1 MQKVVV
7 YGGGNIAHSLA
18 AVISATQQVFVVTR
32 RPNEWHCHL
41 KSEKDGVINSSKF
54 FIEATDNHAVIED
67 ADVLFICL
75 PQFLIDNVLERV
87 FPHLN
92 PRTVVVFVP
101 APAKSYLYAEI
112 LRKKG
117 IRVIGFQRVPFI
129 SRIIKYG
136 RSVKISN
143 NREIHK
149 IAVSNDKLMEFCCAM
164 CDKWFGGSIV
174 FLSSFLTFSFSNS
187 NPLLHPSRLI
197 VLFDKWREKKFTY
210 NPPFYGEW
218 TDASSEL
225 YLAAD
230 YEMKCV
236 MQKYSCF
243 DMLIDYES
251 VLDHYNVKNAHE
263 LTLKLQSIS
272 SFREILSPM
281 KKQGELWVPD
291 FESRYFTEDVNFGL
305 RILVEFA
312 EKNNVPIPI
321 IQGIKERMREIC
333 FQG

>member
-32 RPNEWHCHL
+32 RPNEWHSHL

-54 FIEATDNHAVIED
+54 FIEATDNHAVIEG

-75 PQFLIDNVLERV
+75 PQ
-87 FPHLN
+87 
-92 PRTVVVFVP
+92 
-101 APAKSYLYAEI
+101 
-112 LRKKG
+112 
-117 IRVIGFQRVPFI
+117 
-129 SRIIKYG
+129 
-136 RSVKISN
+136 
-143 NREIHK
+143 
-149 IAVSNDKLMEFCCAM
+149 
-164 CDKWFGGSIV
+164 
-174 FLSSFLTFSFSNS
+174 
-187 NPLLHPSRLI
+187 LLHPSRLI

-230 YEMKCV
+230 YKMKCV

-243 DMLIDYES
+243 DMLIDHES

-263 LTLKLQSIS
+263 LTVKLQSIS

-291 FESRYFTEDVNFGL
+291 FESRYFTEDVNFVL

-312 EKNNVPIPI
+312 EKTMC
-321 IQGIKERMREIC
+321 QSLSYKA
-333 FQG
+333 